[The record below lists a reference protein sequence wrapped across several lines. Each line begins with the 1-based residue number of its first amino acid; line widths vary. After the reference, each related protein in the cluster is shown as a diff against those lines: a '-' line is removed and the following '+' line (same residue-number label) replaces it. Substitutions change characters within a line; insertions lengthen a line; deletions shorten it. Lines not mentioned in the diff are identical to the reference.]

1 VGDAL
6 RVGGSVG
13 ENETVFERVGMAL
26 EDGSGMWLFED
37 GTVICWGLV
46 PVGSPSLSVGD
57 S

>member
-1 VGDAL
+1 MGDAL